1 MKERILETALR
12 LFSTYGIKSIT
23 MQDIARE
30 CGISKKTVYEH
41 FSDKTDLV
49 DEVVTFM
56 TETHCNKLEEC
67 ISSGRDAIE
76 ELVLSLRQ
84 IELQVKSIN
93 PVLLFELE
101 KYHPSAWKSIQAF
114 KDDFVGRSIREN
126 LERGIREG
134 LFRSNMNID
143 IITHLRLMQIESA
156 YNPRYFP
163 AAQFDLHEVMV
174 QVTEH
179 YIHGIATPEGHRRIE
194 TYMATTQTAKTHR
207 I

>member
-23 MQDIARE
+23 MQDVARE

-49 DEVVTFM
+49 DAVVAFM
-56 TETHCNKLEEC
+56 TETHCHKLEEC
-67 ISSGRDAIE
+67 TSSGRDAIE

-101 KYHPSAWKSIQAF
+101 KYHPSAWKVIQDF
-114 KDDFVGRSIREN
+114 KERFVRPSIREN

-134 LFRSNMNID
+134 LFRSNMHID

-174 QVTEH
+174 QVTLH
-179 YIHGIATPEGHRRIE
+179 YIHGVATPEGHRRIE
-194 TYMATTQTAKTHR
+194 AYTAIRKTA
-207 I
+207 

>member
-1 MKERILETALR
+1 MRDRILETALR
-12 LFSTYGIKSIT
+12 LFSTFGIKSIS

-41 FSDKTDLV
+41 FADKAELV

-56 TETHCNKLEEC
+56 TRSYCSRLDACT
-67 ISSGRDAIE
+67 SAGRDAIE

-101 KYHPSAWKSIQAF
+101 KYHASAWKGIQEF
-114 KDDFVGRSIREN
+114 KEQYVKKGITEN

-134 LFRSNMNID
+134 LFRSNMNIN
-143 IITHLRLMQIESA
+143 IIAHMRMMQIEA
-156 YNPRYFP
+156 AFNPLHFP
-163 AAQFDLHEVMV
+163 VQQFDLHEVMY

-194 TYMATTQTAKTHR
+194 TYMANQQTA
-207 I
+207 